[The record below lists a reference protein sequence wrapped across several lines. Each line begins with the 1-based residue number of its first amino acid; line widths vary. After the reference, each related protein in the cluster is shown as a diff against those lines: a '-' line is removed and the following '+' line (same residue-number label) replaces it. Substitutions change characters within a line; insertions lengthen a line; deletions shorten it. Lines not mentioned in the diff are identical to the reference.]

1 MDKTVEQTTRKR
13 LEEENAKLR
22 HRLAEQEQK
31 AQKYAAIVSVSA
43 ALRVAASRQEMVA
56 LLLEEVMSLFQASG
70 ALLLTRNPIYGDVV
84 VEQGSGIWEYMT
96 GMLLSTNDSSPIDLP
111 DSQSRKQWQKQI
123 RQCLARIAFE
133 QQEPLSSFVACVPL
147 IAQEETIGILGIGC
161 EHSIGDEDMQV
172 LYAIGDMVSNA
183 IHRVTLHEQT
193 ERRLKR
199 IHALHAIDQTI
210 TTSLSLRVTLN
221 VLIYQV
227 TTQLGV
233 HAAAVLLYDPETERL
248 DYAAGRGFYTA
259 HIKQSS
265 MRLDEGFAG
274 QTAMGQAFFRVADIR
289 QADVPC
295 VRQEMIVAEGF
306 FTYYGVPLIA
316 RDRIKGVLEL
326 FHRSPLLPDQE
337 WIDFMGT
344 LAGQASIAIDNAEMF
359 AQLQQSNKELSRAY
373 DATIEGWARALELR
387 DAETEGHC
395 RRVTD
400 LTTQLA
406 IKMGVSKEDLV
417 HIRRGAILHDI
428 GKMAIPDAILLK
440 AGPLTPAER
449 AAMEQHPTYAYNLLS
464 SIPFLQPALDIPYC
478 HHEKWDGTGYPRG
491 LKGEEISLSAR
502 IFAIVDV
509 WDALRS
515 DRPYRKAWPV
525 ERVYRYIRSLSGSH
539 FDPAVVEAF
548 LAMRPE
554 DQGPTSE

>member
-1 MDKTVEQTTRKR
+1 VEQTARKR
-13 LEEENAKLR
+13 LEEENAELR
-22 HRLAEQEQK
+22 HRLAEQEQT
-31 AQKYAAIVSVSA
+31 AQKYAAIVSVAA

-56 LLLEEVMSLFQASG
+56 ILLEKVMSLFRASG
-70 ALLLTRNPIYGDVV
+70 ALLLTRNPIYGDIV

-111 DSQSRKQWQKQI
+111 DSQSRKQWQEQI
-123 RQCLARIAFE
+123 KQCLARIAFE
-133 QQEPLSSFVACVPL
+133 QHEPLSSFVACVPL

-161 EHSIGDEDMQV
+161 EHAVGDEDMQV

-199 IHALHAIDQTI
+199 IHALHTIDQTI

-227 TTQLGV
+227 TTQLDV
-233 HAAAVLLYDPETERL
+233 HAAAVLLYDPEMERL

-265 MRLDEGFAG
+265 MRVGEGLAG

-289 QADVPC
+289 QAQVPC
-295 VRQEMIVAEGF
+295 VRQEMIEAEGF
-306 FTYYGVPLIA
+306 FTYYGVPLVA

-326 FHRSPLLPDQE
+326 FHRLPLLPDQE

-400 LTTQLA
+400 LTMQLA
-406 IKMGVSKEDLV
+406 IKMGVGKEDLV

-440 AGPLTPAER
+440 AGPLTPEER

-491 LKGEEISLSAR
+491 LKGEEIPLAAR

-525 ERVYRYIRSLSGSH
+525 GRVYSYIRKISGSH
-539 FDPAVVEAF
+539 FDPAVVETF
-548 LAMRPE
+548 LAMHPE
-554 DQGPTSE
+554 DQGTSSG